1 MKAPKTGVGGQE
13 PPCGGHR
20 SARSAAQEDWEEA
33 VTAARP
39 RFLTARGRPP
49 SSLKESPRQR
59 GRLCDRGGRLAMRG
73 GVGRQ
78 ASLEEDRAHSEPGSA
93 RSPIR
98 RGAKTSRLSNKL

>member
-20 SARSAAQEDWEEA
+20 SARSAAEEDWEEA

-49 SSLKESPRQR
+49 SSLKESPRR
-59 GRLCDRGGRLAMRG
+59 RRRLSDRRKRRVMRAG
-73 GVGRQ
+73 AGRQ
-78 ASLEEDRAHSEPGSA
+78 ASLEVDRAKSEPGSA

-98 RGAKTSRLSNKL
+98 RGGQ